1 MQKINKNNFVSNLLA
16 IFIIYIL
23 INMVIFP
30 KFYIQQTFNGIS
42 AWALNVLP
50 SILPFIFFTKILSTT
65 NFLEKFTKVFKKPFE
80 KFFKVPAI
88 SSYVFLSSI
97 ISGYPI
103 GAKVTEE
110 LYLSNKI
117 SRNDACKILS
127 FSSTSGP
134 MFIIGAVGAVM
145 FNNITAGYIIFFSHV
160 LSAFLNG
167 FLYRNIKVKEFS
179 SKPASNQKNNIDI
192 NSIVLDT
199 SLSVISVGT
208 IIAVFFVVITSLTPI
223 FSILPNFVAIFLSG
237 IVEITKGCLDIATYL
252 PLFWATLLA
261 TFIISFGG
269 ISTIIQTK
277 TMTKNIKL
285 PVKLYVLQK
294 FTHAVISTIIA
305 FLFCIICF

>member
-1 MQKINKNNFVSNLLA
+1 MSNDWRKKMQKINKNNFVSNLLA

-23 INMVIFP
+23 INMVISP

-42 AWALNVLP
+42 ACALNILP

-167 FLYRNIKVKEFS
+167 FLYRNIKVK
-179 SKPASNQKNNIDI
+179 KQ
-192 NSIVLDT
+192 
-199 SLSVISVGT
+199 
-208 IIAVFFVVITSLTPI
+208 
-223 FSILPNFVAIFLSG
+223 
-237 IVEITKGCLDIATYL
+237 Y
-252 PLFWATLLA
+252 
-261 TFIISFGG
+261 
-269 ISTIIQTK
+269 
-277 TMTKNIKL
+277 
-285 PVKLYVLQK
+285 
-294 FTHAVISTIIA
+294 
-305 FLFCIICF
+305 

>member
-1 MQKINKNNFVSNLLA
+1 MD
-16 IFIIYIL
+16 
-23 INMVIFP
+23 
-30 KFYIQQTFNGIS
+30 FYIE
-42 AWALNVLP
+42 
-50 SILPFIFFTKILSTT
+50 IL
-65 NFLEKFTKVFKKPFE
+65 
-80 KFFKVPAI
+80 
-88 SSYVFLSSI
+88 
-97 ISGYPI
+97 
-103 GAKVTEE
+103 
-110 LYLSNKI
+110 
-117 SRNDACKILS
+117 
-127 FSSTSGP
+127 
-134 MFIIGAVGAVM
+134 
-145 FNNITAGYIIFFSHV
+145 
-160 LSAFLNG
+160 
-167 FLYRNIKVKEFS
+167 
-179 SKPASNQKNNIDI
+179 NQKNNIDI

-237 IVEITKGCLDIATYL
+237 IVEITKGCLDIATCL

-277 TMTKNIKL
+277 AMTKNIKL